1 MRFKTNKNPDGSTSS
16 PQNDLHVYAKRG
28 GVEKHLVVVSD
39 DMFAADAMV
48 GDAVDFEEM
57 KVKELKD
64 ELMARS
70 ASRTGVKGVL
80 QQRLHTLIVKA
91 AAEAARARADSEF

>member
-1 MRFKTNKNPDGSTSS
+1 
-16 PQNDLHVYAKRG
+16 
-28 GVEKHLVVVSD
+28 
-39 DMFAADAMV
+39 MV

-64 ELMARS
+64 ELKMARG

-80 QQRLHTLIVKA
+80 QQRLHTLIVQA
-91 AAEAARARADSEF
+91 AAEVARARADSEL

>member
-1 MRFKTNKNPDGSTSS
+1 MRC
-16 PQNDLHVYAKRG
+16 G
-28 GVEKHLVVVSD
+28 GESLCQVVVSD

-64 ELMARS
+64 ELMARG

-80 QQRLHTLIVKA
+80 QQRLHTLIVQA
-91 AAEAARARADSEF
+91 AAVRRGGSGTGGLGILSEV